1 MNRKDFGKLIASL
14 RREHEDEEGLPWTQE
29 RLAHEANAAAGAQ
42 VYNEDIISRIERGKR
57 TFDRNT
63 LLALA
68 AALLLTSDE
77 RKEFFLAASEIDV
90 QEIASQELSAEE
102 VFSQVIESIR
112 ELYLP
117 ATVVDAYCNVLAV
130 NRVMLE
136 LMNFSSAYDVV
147 SGIQPYGFNLLRFI
161 FSEEGSEHFIRLMGD
176 GYDDFAYTAVNIFRT
191 FSLAYRYTD
200 YFHSLLT
207 ELRKSRLFKRYWSE
221 IYFLEKE
228 HRFAKVDIRAI
239 SPKWG
244 PLSLNFTTK
253 TAFTPAGELHLA
265 VCVPADQKTSNVCGE
280 LSHHTDE
287 PSVFCLT
294 PWPDKDY
301 LK

>member
-29 RLAHEANAAAGAQ
+29 MLAQEANVVAGAQ
-42 VYNEDIISRIERGKR
+42 IYNEDIISSIERGKR
-57 TFDRNT
+57 KVDRQA

-68 AALLLTSDE
+68 TALQLTSDE
-77 RKEFFLAASEIDV
+77 RKEFFLAASDIDV
-90 QEIASQELSAEE
+90 QEIASQEIDAEE
-102 VFSQVIESIR
+102 TFSQVLESIR

-117 ATVVDAYCNVLAV
+117 ATVVDSYCNVLAV
-130 NRVMLE
+130 NRTMLE
-136 LMNFSSAYDVV
+136 LMDFASAFGMVN
-147 SGIQPYGFNLLRFI
+147 GIEPYGYNLLRFI
-161 FSEEGSEHFIRLMGD
+161 FSEEGAEHFIRLMGD

-191 FSLAYRYTD
+191 LSLAYRSTD
-200 YFHSLLT
+200 YFHSLLA

-221 IYFLEKE
+221 IYFMERGRK
-228 HRFAKVDIRAI
+228 FAKADIRVS

-244 PLSLNFTTK
+244 SLALNATTK

-265 VCVPADQKTSNVCGE
+265 VCVPADQHTSNVCGQV
-280 LSHHTDE
+280 SCQTDE
-287 PSVFCLT
+287 PTVFCLT
-294 PWPDKDY
+294 PWPDKST

>member
-14 RREHEDEEGLPWTQE
+14 RKEHEDEEGLPWTQE
-29 RLAHEANAAAGAQ
+29 RLAQEANAAAGVQ
-42 VYNEDIISRIERGKR
+42 LYNEDIISSIERGKR
-57 TFDRNT
+57 KIDRQA

-68 AALLLTSDE
+68 TTLQLTSDE
-77 RKEFFLAASEIDV
+77 RKEFFLAASDIDV
-90 QEIASQELSAEE
+90 QEIASQEINAEE
-102 VFSQVIESIR
+102 AFSQVIESIR

-136 LMNFSSAYDVV
+136 LMDFSSAYGVAN
-147 SGIQPYGFNLLRFI
+147 GIEPYGYNLLRFI
-161 FSEEGSEHFIRLMGD
+161 FSEEGSEHFIRLMGN
-176 GYDDFAYTAVNIFRT
+176 GYDDFAYAAVDTFRT
-191 FSLAYRYTD
+191 FSLAYRSTA
-200 YFHSLLT
+200 YFHNLLV

-221 IYFLEKE
+221 IYFMERGRK
-228 HRFAKVDIRAI
+228 FAKADIRAT

-244 PLSLNFTTK
+244 PLELNFTTK
-253 TAFTPAGELHLA
+253 TVFTPAGELHLA
-265 VCVPADQKTSNVCGE
+265 VFVPADQNTSNVCGE
-280 LSHHTDE
+280 LSHHVDE
-287 PSVFCLT
+287 PTVFCLT